1 MTDLAFIGVGLM
13 GAPMARRLI
22 EAGHSLALWNRSRDK
37 LAPLVE
43 RGARAAQNPADAARS
58 AEMVMLC
65 VTDTA
70 AVEAVVFGE
79 GGVAETIRRDA
90 LLIDFS
96 SIKPEATRRFAARLK
111 AERGAFWLDAPVSG
125 GVPGAERGTLAI
137 MAGGDTLALERARP
151 VLQAVSARVTHM
163 GPSGAGQTTKLC
175 NQMIVGC
182 NLAVIAEAIKLAQD
196 AGVDAAKL
204 PDCLKGGF
212 ANSLPLQIFGPRMA
226 SASYD
231 PPLAAS
237 ETMLKDLDTACELA
251 RQTVTPLPMT
261 SLASALFRL
270 LQARGRGKEDPAA
283 LLSLLG

>member
-1 MTDLAFIGVGLM
+1 MTDLAFIGIGLM
-13 GAPMARRLI
+13 GAPMARRLL

-43 RGARAAQNPADAARS
+43 RGARAAQSPADAARS
-58 AEMVMLC
+58 AAMVMLC
-65 VTDTA
+65 ITDTA

-79 GGVAETIRRDA
+79 RGVAETIRRDA

-96 SIKPEATRRFAARLK
+96 SIQPEATRRFAARLK

-212 ANSLPLQIFGPRMA
+212 ADLLPLQIFGPRMA